1 MADSATQ
8 QKSRAWQSV
17 TRAVGPF
24 LALALV
30 IAFFGLADH
39 WVNGE
44 KARFLT
50 LHNART
56 VCTQTAVVGVAALG
70 MTVIIIAGGI
80 DLSVGT
86 AIALSATVL
95 AWLITQGASPTVAVV
110 GCLLTGCLTG
120 ALNGLLISALRVVPF
135 IITLGTMTLFL
146 GLGKMLA
153 RDTTIRPK
161 PGLVPTWLGTLL
173 TTSGSSLYLGV
184 PLGLVLALVLAVI
197 LAVILH
203 FTVFGRHVY
212 ALGSNEATARLCGIN
227 VFANRLA
234 VYTLAGLFTGMAGVY
249 QFARLSV
256 GEPTAGGGLEL
267 KVIAAVVIGGGSLS
281 GGRGTVSGTLAGAIM
296 INVINSG
303 CTQLGLGNSLWDIM
317 LGATIIAAVTFDQ
330 WRQS

>member
-1 MADSATQ
+1 MTETAVGNRT
-8 QKSRAWQSV
+8 RAWQSLV
-17 TRAVGPF
+17 RTLGPF
-24 LALALV
+24 LALAIV
-30 IAFFGLADH
+30 IVFFGVADRFF
-39 WVNGE
+39 NGSD
-44 KARFLT
+44 ARFLS

-86 AIALSATVL
+86 AIALCATVL
-95 AWLITQGASPTVAVV
+95 AWLLMHGYPPSVAVV
-110 GCLLTGCLTG
+110 GCLLTGCITG
-120 ALNGLLISALRVVPF
+120 ALNGWLISALRVVPF
-135 IITLGTMTLFL
+135 IVTLGTMTLFL
-146 GLGKMLA
+146 GLAKMLA
-153 RDTTIRPK
+153 NDTTLRPK
-161 PGLVPTWLGTLL
+161 PGLVPGWLRSLL
-173 TTSGSSLYLGV
+173 TTSGEGLYLGV
-184 PLGLVLALVLAVI
+184 PPGLFLVLGLASL

-203 FTVFGRHVY
+203 LTVFGRYVY

-227 VFANRLA
+227 VFANRVA
-234 VYTLAGLFTGMAGVY
+234 VYTLAGLFAGIAGVY

-281 GGRGTVSGTLAGAIM
+281 GGRGTVAGTLAGAIM

-317 LGATIIAAVTFDQ
+317 LGVTIIAAVTFDQ

>member
-1 MADSATQ
+1 MTDPKARNSSA
-8 QKSRAWQSV
+8 AWQSLL
-17 TRAVGPF
+17 RALGPF

-30 IAFFGLADH
+30 IAFFGLADRLF
-39 WVNGE
+39 NGTD
-44 KARFLT
+44 ARFLT

-70 MTVIIIAGGI
+70 MTVIIISGGI
-80 DLSVGT
+80 DLSMGT

-95 AWLITQGASPTVAVV
+95 AWLLTHGCPAEVAVA
-110 GCLLTGCLTG
+110 GCLLTGCVTG
-120 ALNGLLISALRVVPF
+120 ALNGWLISALRVVPF
-135 IITLGTMTLFL
+135 IVTLGTMTLFV
-146 GLGKMLA
+146 GLAKMLA
-153 RDTTIRPK
+153 NDTTIRPK
-161 PGLVPTWLGTLL
+161 PGLVPVWLSNLL
-173 TTSGSSLYLGV
+173 TTSGNALYLGV
-184 PLGLVLALVLAVI
+184 PLGLVLALVFALI
-197 LAVILH
+197 LAIILQ

-227 VFANRLA
+227 VFANRMA
-234 VYTLAGLFTGMAGVY
+234 VYMLAGLFAGMSGVY

-256 GEPTAGGGLEL
+256 GEPTAGAGLEL
-267 KVIAAVVIGGGSLS
+267 KIIAAVVIGGGSLN

-317 LGATIIAAVTFDQ
+317 LGVTIIAAVTFDQ

>member
-1 MADSATQ
+1 MADSAIRRS
-8 QKSRAWQSV
+8 SRAWQSF
-17 TRAVGPF
+17 TRAAGPF
-24 LALALV
+24 LALAIV
-30 IAFFGLADH
+30 IGFFGLADR
-39 WVNGE
+39 WANGDD
-44 KARFLT
+44 ARFLS

-86 AIALSATVL
+86 AIALCATVL
-95 AWLITQGASPTVAVV
+95 AWMILHGFSAGTAVL
-110 GCLLTGCLTG
+110 GCLLIGCATG

-146 GLGKMLA
+146 GLAKMLA
-153 RDTTIRPK
+153 KDTTVRPR
-161 PGLVPTWLGTLL
+161 PDLVPSWLSTLL

-184 PLGLVLALVLAVI
+184 PLGLVLALVLALI
-197 LAVILH
+197 LAVLLH

-227 VFANRLA
+227 VFANRVA
-234 VYTLAGLFTGMAGVY
+234 VYTLAGLFAGIAGVY

>member
-1 MADSATQ
+1 MTDSAVRHSPWTSQ
-8 QKSRAWQSV
+8 AVLRAM
-17 TRAVGPF
+17 GPF

-30 IAFFGLADH
+30 IAFFGLADR
-39 WVNGE
+39 WFNGPD
-44 KARFLT
+44 ARFLS

-86 AIALSATVL
+86 AIALCSTVL
-95 AWLITQGASPTVAVV
+95 AWLLTNGYPPQAAVL

-120 ALNGLLISALRVVPF
+120 ALNGWLISALRVVPF
-135 IITLGTMTLFL
+135 IVTLGTMTLFV
-146 GLGKMLA
+146 GLAKMLA
-153 RDTTIRPK
+153 RDTTIRPR
-161 PGLVPTWLGTLL
+161 PELVPGWLSSLL
-173 TTSGSSLYLGV
+173 TTSANSLYLGV
-184 PLGLVLALVLAVI
+184 PLGLFLALVMAVI
-197 LAVILH
+197 LAIILH

-234 VYTLAGLFTGMAGVY
+234 VYTLAGLFAGLAGVY

-256 GEPTAGGGLEL
+256 GEPTAGAGLEL
-267 KVIAAVVIGGGSLS
+267 KIIAAVVIGGGSLS

-317 LGATIIAAVTFDQ
+317 LGVTIIAAVTFDQ

>member
-1 MADSATQ
+1 MTDSTTPTGT
-8 QKSRAWQSV
+8 SPWQSV
-17 TRAVGPF
+17 IRALGPF
-24 LALALV
+24 LALAIV
-30 IAFFGLADH
+30 IVFFGLADRYF
-39 WVNGE
+39 NGAD
-44 KARFLT
+44 ARFLS

-80 DLSVGT
+80 DLSIGT

-95 AWLITQGASPTVAVV
+95 AWMLTRGYPANVAVL
-110 GCLLTGCLTG
+110 GCLLTGCATG
-120 ALNGLLISALRVVPF
+120 FLNGWLISALRVVPF
-135 IITLGTMTLFL
+135 IVTLGTMTLFV
-146 GLGKMLA
+146 GLAKMLA
-153 RDTTIRPK
+153 NDTTIRPK
-161 PGLVPTWLGTLL
+161 TEVVPAWLSSLL
-173 TTSGSSLYLGV
+173 TTSGNALYLGV
-184 PLGLVLALVLAVI
+184 PLGLVLALVLALI
-197 LAVILH
+197 LAIILQ

-234 VYTLAGLFTGMAGVY
+234 VYTLAGLFAGMAGVY

-267 KVIAAVVIGGGSLS
+267 KIIAAVVIGGGSLS

-317 LGATIIAAVTFDQ
+317 LGVTIIAAVTFDQ

>member
-1 MADSATQ
+1 MTDSATWQ
-8 QKSRAWQSV
+8 SSRAWQSF
-17 TRAVGPF
+17 TRAAGPF
-24 LALALV
+24 LALAIV
-30 IAFFGLADH
+30 IGFFGLADR
-39 WVNGE
+39 WANGE
-44 KARFLT
+44 DARFLS

-95 AWLITQGASPTVAVV
+95 AWMITQGYSASTAVV
-110 GCLLTGCLTG
+110 GCLLTGCVTG

-146 GLGKMLA
+146 GLAKMLA
-153 RDTTIRPK
+153 KDTTVRPR
-161 PGLVPTWLGTLL
+161 PELVPNWLSSLL

-184 PLGLVLALVLAVI
+184 PLGLVLALVLALI
-197 LAVILH
+197 LAMVLH

-227 VFANRLA
+227 VFANRVA
-234 VYTLAGLFTGMAGVY
+234 VYTLAGLFAGIAGVY

-281 GGRGTVSGTLAGAIM
+281 GGRGTVSGTLVGAIM

-317 LGATIIAAVTFDQ
+317 LGVTIIAAVTFDQ